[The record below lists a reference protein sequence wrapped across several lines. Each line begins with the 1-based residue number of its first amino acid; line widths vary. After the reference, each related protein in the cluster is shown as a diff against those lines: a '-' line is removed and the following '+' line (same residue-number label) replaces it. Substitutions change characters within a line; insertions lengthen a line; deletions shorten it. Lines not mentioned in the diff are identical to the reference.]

1 MLSRSSIAASHAPTR
16 RRASRGFT
24 LIELA
29 VAFTLL
35 GILIAAGLPS
45 FMAWIRNAQVRAVA
59 DSLQSG
65 LRRAQTEAVRLNQ
78 TVVFYLTN
86 AQPSATALAP
96 ANASGKNWSI
106 QSVTPSYVTDNT
118 DPHWSSFLTGGVLA
132 DVSSSVTITNATAAL
147 CFNANG
153 RLIAPAATGVPGAVC
168 VAAPQRFD
176 VEQPGRTLSSGD
188 RRLRVLVAIGGQ
200 VRMCDPDRPA
210 LSATTPDGC

>member
-1 MLSRSSIAASHAPTR
+1 MLTRTSRR
-16 RRASRGFT
+16 LGVRRASHGFT

-29 VAFTLL
+29 VTITLL
-35 GILIAAGLPS
+35 GILLAVGLPS

-65 LRRAQTEAVRLNQ
+65 VRRAQTEAVRLNQ

-96 ANASGKNWSI
+96 AAANGKNWSI
-106 QSVTPSYVTDNT
+106 QSVAPVANPVDRPSA
-118 DPHWSSFLTGGVLA
+118 FLSGGALA
-132 DVSSSVTITNATAAL
+132 DVASSVTISNVVASAM
-147 CFNANG
+147 CFNSNG
-153 RLIAPAATGVPGAVC
+153 RLITLAATGVPGAAC
-168 VAAPQRFD
+168 VAGPQTF
-176 VEQPGRTLSSGD
+176 EIKQPTVSLSVGD
-188 RRLRVLVAIGGQ
+188 RRLLVQVAIGGQ